1 MMLRAQA
8 GLLPPASATN
18 MQVPDSTNHMQL
30 TRQYRDQSAQWSNR
44 CQITHGELD
53 AGSRAYEEKRLIGYS

>member
-1 MMLRAQA
+1 MMLHAQA

-30 TRQYRDQSAQWSNR
+30 TRQYRDQSARGVIAARSH
-44 CQITHGELD
+44 TV
-53 AGSRAYEEKRLIGYS
+53 S